1 MIDKIFGACIRNIP
15 STEKVLYLTFD
26 DGPHEH
32 CTPKVLHLLSHHQV
46 HATFFVVAETLRR
59 NLSLGHSIVA
69 HGHNVGNHSLDHKY
83 HCFFLNDRYLM
94 NWVGQAR
101 DFIEQA
107 LQVQTIGF
115 QSPFGIRTPH
125 LGMALRELQYPLVHW
140 NQRFFDTWRGLPR
153 TVVLKVI
160 PQFQSGD
167 ILLLHDTHIKYQR
180 SFLEGLELLLTQ
192 AQHEGFIFKSIPD
205 NLFPFSLRIPAPSL
219 PISGETKEYIGS
231 SVVDND
237 DRILP
242 DSLEPAL
249 PPKGSL

>member
-32 CTPKVLHLLSHHQV
+32 CTPKVLHLLSHHHV
-46 HATFFVVAETLRR
+46 HATFFVVAEALRR

-83 HCFFLNDRYLM
+83 HYFFLNDRYLM

-107 LQVQTIGF
+107 LQVRTIGF
-115 QSPFGIRTPH
+115 RSPFGIRTPH

-140 NQRFFDTWRGLPR
+140 NQRFFDTQRGLPR
-153 TVVLKVI
+153 TIIFNRI
-160 PQFQSGD
+160 PQIRSGD
-167 ILLLHDTHIKYQR
+167 ILLLHDTHSKHHQ
-180 SFLEGLELLLTQ
+180 SFFDGLELLLIN
-192 AQHEGFIFKSIPD
+192 AQKAGFSFKAIPN
-205 NLFPFSLRIPAPSL
+205 NLVPCNVKL
-219 PISGETKEYIGS
+219 PT
-231 SVVDND
+231 
-237 DRILP
+237 P
-242 DSLEPAL
+242 
-249 PPKGSL
+249 

>member
-32 CTPKVLHLLSHHQV
+32 CTPKVLHLLSHHHV

-83 HCFFLNDRYLM
+83 HYFFLNDRYLM

-115 QSPFGIRTPH
+115 RSPLGIRTPH
-125 LGMALRELQYPLVHW
+125 LGMALRELQYPLVLW
-140 NQRFFDTWRGLPR
+140 NQRFFLIHG
-153 TVVLKVI
+153 
-160 PQFQSGD
+160 
-167 ILLLHDTHIKYQR
+167 
-180 SFLEGLELLLTQ
+180 E
-192 AQHEGFIFKSIPD
+192 A
-205 NLFPFSLRIPAPSL
+205 FPEPSSLRSYPNSNPGTFFYCMTR
-219 PISGETKEYIGS
+219 ISSI
-231 SVVDND
+231 ND
-237 DRILP
+237 HFLRV
-242 DSLEPAL
+242 
-249 PPKGSL
+249 